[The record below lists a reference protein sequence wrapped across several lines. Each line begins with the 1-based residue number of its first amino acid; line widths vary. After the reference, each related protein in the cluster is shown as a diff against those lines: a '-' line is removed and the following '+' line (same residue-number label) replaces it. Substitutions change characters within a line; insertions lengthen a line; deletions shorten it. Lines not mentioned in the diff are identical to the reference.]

1 MGQPSKPEHN
11 KTRLTRL
18 VNESCQVHNLY
29 DPSMGKMG
37 TCRRGWRGEEVCGGG
52 LVLEGGGELVEG
64 VIVVEA
70 GGQLRRG

>member
-1 MGQPSKPEHN
+1 MTLQWGRWE
-11 KTRLTRL
+11 L
-18 VNESCQVHNLY
+18 VEG
-29 DPSMGKMG
+29 DGG
-37 TCRRGWRGEEVCGGG
+37 GEEVCGGG